1 MNLAKTGYFPC
12 FFRKSA
18 PKLAVYYV
26 NLHQPYIQSHQAPI
40 NRIRKTT
47 KSTHKH
53 TNHMMTSNHLAKRVA
68 MGLLAWC
75 LAISGM
81 LAQDFTRGAF
91 YHLLPASKAG
101 LAVGT
106 DAQGHLTLSKL
117 DESNSSQ
124 HFTMNAL
131 SGSWRMINPFSNQA
145 IRTEGNALELGENNG
160 SDEAQLWKVEND
172 GKFVLLIPT
181 NRPDMAAAVQSGNLV
196 LIGKAKAKGNKA
208 AQFQIAQ
215 SATQGFDVALTYRFR
230 SVSHPD
236 LVLGNG
242 DSGENNAA
250 IVGEKADT
258 KNRGQYWSVKM
269 LDLNRRVVEG
279 AFYTEH
285 FDDGGNNQSIQHL
298 IQWTGVEGQW
308 TNNQFV
314 FEPVSA
320 QAGAFIIRSAGQR
333 KDGMYTLKDGK
344 LVCAAYNAK
353 DRNAWFTAEQVE
365 KPKIQSP
372 MWEDETIFAQNKE
385 AGVATY
391 LPYSTEAAMLADKGY
406 YDTPWLHTKSD
417 RYLLLN
423 GTWRFHFVS
432 EPSQRPLDFFKDGYD
447 VSRWDT
453 IPVPSNWEM
462 LGYDRPLYC
471 NVEYPHSNTPPFIK
485 ARPGFN
491 DGGKNYGIDPVG
503 SYVRTFTI
511 PDSWDGQRTFIH
523 FGGIYSA
530 AFVWL
535 NGQYVGYTQG
545 SNNVAEFDLTKHL
558 RKGEN
563 RLAVQVFRWSD
574 GSYLECQDMF
584 RMSGIFRDVYLYSTP
599 RMAVRDHYITSQVD
613 LSNGQTA
620 QAKVNVQLTLDN
632 RDKLSGSKQVTVK
645 IFAPDGKEIQEQTVS
660 LSGADGTKANVCLD
674 VPNALLWNAEQPR
687 LYTVRIIQKDEQ
699 GREEMAFSTKY
710 GIRTIEIKH
719 SQFYVNGHKVLLKGT
734 NRHDTSPLHG
744 RAVTTE
750 EMLRDV
756 TLMKQNNINT
766 IRTSHYPNDARMVA
780 MFDHYGL
787 YCVDEA
793 DLEDHANQSISD
805 KKSWIPAFVDRIDRM
820 VLRDR
825 NHACVVMWSLGNEA
839 GDGENFTACYQAAKA
854 LDSRPVHYE
863 GSRSNGSYGGGR
875 NSDFYSKMYP
885 GMAWMNQNT
894 SNLDKPMFLCEY
906 AHAMGNA
913 IGNLTEYWN
922 VIEASNA
929 TIGGCIWDWVDQAIV
944 AADDIKAGQLTQNGF
959 NKYRTGYDWPQAPHQ
974 GNFVN
979 NGVLGADRAW
989 TAKLTEVKK
998 VYQYVKF
1005 GDFDKEA
1012 LGVTLTNAYNFTDL
1026 AGYTLRY
1033 TLVVNGKP
1041 VKSSSQVLPSIL
1053 PGKSATVALDL
1064 KPSYGESDEVL
1075 LNVEVLRTDS
1085 TEYAAALY
1093 PVASEQFTVQ
1103 ARPAQLAEV
1112 KTADADPVLLYS
1124 AKGTTRTFS
1133 NDNVSIEFALDG
1145 TVQKWTM
1152 KGIDVMKENGT
1163 PEYENYRWIE
1173 NDAPYGNDPTYS
1185 SANGIT
1191 SHSAKFT
1198 FANDKKSATVTVTA
1212 NGRNCNY
1219 VFTYTIYANGTVDLN
1234 ADYTA
1239 RINNLRR
1246 IGMQM
1251 MLPGE
1256 LSNVKYYAR
1265 GPWANYV
1272 DRCTGSF
1279 LGEYTS
1285 TVWDMNEYYLRPQTM
1300 GNRQDLRYVEF
1311 TNPATGNGVRIDTEG
1326 EVAFS
1331 SLYWS
1336 DAQLKEQMHNWQLTL
1351 PEAEA
1356 DRTIY
1361 AHFDYR
1367 QKGLGN
1373 GSCGPGTE
1381 SAYELPSS
1389 GTYSYKLRFTPVVAV
1404 PDGIAP
1410 VLTPSA
1416 WRVRTESS
1424 AVVVEGNLKAG
1435 SVLAIYD
1442 LGGTKLAS
1450 TRVAADAGSASVSTE
1465 ALPHGS
1471 YLLVIEADGQQRTHK
1486 FVK

>member
-181 NRPDMAAAVQSGNLV
+181 NRPDMAAAVQSGNLM

-406 YDTPWLHTKSD
+406 YDTPWLRTKSD

-929 TIGGCIWDWVDQAIV
+929 TIGGCIWDWVDQAIYEPLELKKG
-944 AADDIKAGQLTQNGF
+944 IRRLH
-959 NKYRTGYDWPQAPHQ
+959 TGYDFPGPHQ
-974 GNFVN
+974 GNFCS
-979 NGVLGADRAW
+979 NGILPATREEG
-989 TAKLTEVKK
+989 AKLKEVKAA
-998 VYQYVKF
+998 YQYVKF
-1005 GDFDKEA
+1005 DGIRTDEQRNTAVVK
-1012 LGVTLTNAYNFTDL
+1012 LTNGYAFLDL
-1026 AGYTLRY
+1026 SDLSLCYETVVDGRVIGSKSMAIPATAPGASTELTIKLPKANLAKLRKEGHEVMLNLRVAMRKAQTFAAAGHEVAHKQF
-1033 TLVVNGKP
+1033 TLVERAP
-1041 VKSSSQVLPSIL
+1041 
-1053 PGKSATVALDL
+1053 
-1064 KPSYGESDEVL
+1064 
-1075 LNVEVLRTDS
+1075 
-1085 TEYAAALY
+1085 
-1093 PVASEQFTVQ
+1093 
-1103 ARPAQLAEV
+1103 LAEV
-1112 KTADADPVLLYS
+1112 KSDAKAPAMLRTGAMHETIVGNSNVQLTFDNATAQLTALAFNGHNVVANGEGFIY
-1124 AKGTTRTFS
+1124 
-1133 NDNVSIEFALDG
+1133 DNH
-1145 TVQKWTM
+1145 
-1152 KGIDVMKENGT
+1152 
-1163 PEYENYRWIE
+1163 RWIE
-1173 NDAPYGNDPTYS
+1173 NDRFGNTSNGLEPQGTVSVVNENGNLVVKTQREGKLCSTAIDYVIYPQGIVDVKATFTPHTPHLRRAGLVCMLDSSLSKVDYYAYGPWENYCDRKDGALVGRYS
-1185 SANGIT
+1185 STVANMPERYMKPQSTGGREGLRELTLTDNKGFGLRIQT
-1191 SHSAKFT
+1191 EGQVGFSA
-1198 FANDKKSATVTVTA
+1198 
-1212 NGRNCNY
+1212 
-1219 VFTYTIYANGTVDLN
+1219 
-1234 ADYTA
+1234 
-1239 RINNLRR
+1239 
-1246 IGMQM
+1246 
-1251 MLPGE
+1251 
-1256 LSNVKYYAR
+1256 
-1265 GPWANYV
+1265 
-1272 DRCTGSF
+1272 
-1279 LGEYTS
+1279 
-1285 TVWDMNEYYLRPQTM
+1285 
-1300 GNRQDLRYVEF
+1300 LRY
-1311 TNPATGNGVRIDTEG
+1311 T
-1326 EVAFS
+1326 
-1331 SLYWS
+1331 
-1336 DAQLKEQMHNWQLTL
+1336 DADLMNAQHMWQLTPRPYTVL
-1351 PEAEA
+1351 HLDAWT
-1356 DRTIY
+1356 RGI
-1361 AHFDYR
+1361 
-1367 QKGLGN
+1367 GN
-1373 GSCGPGTE
+1373 ASCGQDVDT
-1381 SAYELPSS
+1381 LPQYRVPEKPL
-1389 GTYSYKLRFTPVVAV
+1389 TYTLRLTPV
-1404 PDGIAP
+1404 G
-1410 VLTPSA
+1410 
-1416 WRVRTESS
+1416 
-1424 AVVVEGNLKAG
+1424 K
-1435 SVLAIYD
+1435 
-1442 LGGTKLAS
+1442 K
-1450 TRVAADAGSASVSTE
+1450 
-1465 ALPHGS
+1465 
-1471 YLLVIEADGQQRTHK
+1471 
-1486 FVK
+1486 